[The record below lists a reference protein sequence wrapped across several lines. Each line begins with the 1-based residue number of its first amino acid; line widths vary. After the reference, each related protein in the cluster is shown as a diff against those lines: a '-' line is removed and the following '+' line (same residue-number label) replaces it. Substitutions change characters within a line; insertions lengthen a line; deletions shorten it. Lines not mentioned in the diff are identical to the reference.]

1 MDIGLDEFP
10 EILPESHGIDVDDDP
25 NGASKKLD
33 LARAYLEID
42 DEDSALDMLEQVKQS
57 GDEVQ
62 RKEVEKLMKR
72 LKS

>member
-1 MDIGLDEFP
+1 MIIP
-10 EILPESHGIDVDDDP
+10 ETHGVDVDDDP

-42 DEDSALDMLEQVKQS
+42 DEDSALEMLKQIEES
-57 GDEVQ
+57 GDKRQ
-62 RKEVEKLMKR
+62 QKEAKKLLKR